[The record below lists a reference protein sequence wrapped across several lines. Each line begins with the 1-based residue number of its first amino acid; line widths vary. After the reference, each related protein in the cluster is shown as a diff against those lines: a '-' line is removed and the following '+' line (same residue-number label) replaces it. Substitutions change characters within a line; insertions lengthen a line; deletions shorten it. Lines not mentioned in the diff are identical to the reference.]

1 MLLKQ
6 EDSELAKKLHN
17 NVLFDRINS
26 SVLLFRKHLFSKR
39 VKDIYLPPF
48 EPKNFYSENLQI
60 QQEIPIY
67 FLQLL
72 REIDKLLDLRLLQR
86 KDYFFGYVNLT
97 RICS

>member
-1 MLLKQ
+1 MFSKQ

-17 NVLFDRINS
+17 NVLSERIAS

-60 QQEIPIY
+60 QQEILIY
-67 FLQLL
+67 FLQFL
-72 REIDKLLDLRLLQR
+72 RKIDKLFDLLLQR
-86 KDYFFGYVNLT
+86 RDYFFGYVNLT